1 MDTWSL
7 VLVISALAG
16 GRVQPLT
23 TITMQNKDACLA
35 ALQTINTESARAIGG
50 FCVDQKTGEV
60 VALPAAPRARSGRRR
75 R

>member
-7 VLVISALAG
+7 VLVLSALSG
-16 GRVQPLT
+16 GRVQSLG
-23 TITMQNKDACLA
+23 TITMQNKEACLA

-50 FCVDQKTGEV
+50 FCVDQKTGV
-60 VALPAAPRARSGRRR
+60 VDGLPPAPARSSRRR